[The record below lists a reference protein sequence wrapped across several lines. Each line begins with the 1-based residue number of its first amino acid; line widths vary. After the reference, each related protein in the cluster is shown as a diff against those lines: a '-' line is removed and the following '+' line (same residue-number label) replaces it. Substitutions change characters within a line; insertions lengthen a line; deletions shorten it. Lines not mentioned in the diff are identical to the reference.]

1 MRRREFIALL
11 GSLASLPAAQAQ
23 QATKVSRIGFL
34 GAISASK
41 YASQVEALLGGLH
54 DLGYV
59 EGKNIT
65 IEFRWAEGNYDR
77 LPELAAEL
85 ERLRVDI
92 LVTHGTPATLAAKV
106 ATKAIPIV
114 TAAIGDPVA
123 AGVVSGAAE
132 PGGNITGV
140 AIFSPELAV
149 KRLELLT
156 QAIPNVKQIAV
167 VLNPENTL
175 MGAVLHGVEAAAA
188 SLAVEVRQIAV
199 RAPNEFENVLSS
211 LGGGRVQAVVLVD
224 DGMLIANAA
233 SLGKVIAN
241 LRLPSVGFTEF
252 AQGGGLIG
260 YGVNFPEMFRRAAI
274 LVDKV
279 LKGARPAD
287 LPIEQAS
294 RFDLTINL
302 MTAKALGLT
311 IPPTLLARAN
321 EVIE

>member
-11 GSLASLPAAQAQ
+11 GFLASPRAAQAQ
-23 QATKVSRIGFL
+23 QAIKVSRIGFL
-34 GAISASK
+34 GSISASK
-41 YASQVEALLGGLH
+41 YASQVEALLAGLH

-59 EGKNIT
+59 DGNNIS

-85 ERLRVDI
+85 ERLKVDV
-92 LVTHGTPATLAAKV
+92 LVTHGTPATIAAKV
-106 ATKAIPIV
+106 ATKTIPIV

-123 AGVVSGAAE
+123 AGVVAGAAE

-149 KRLELLT
+149 KRLELVT
-156 QAIPNVKQIAV
+156 QAIPNAKQVAV
-167 VLNPENTL
+167 VLNLENPL
-175 MGAVLHGVEAAAA
+175 VGAILQGMEAAAV
-188 SLAVEVRQIAV
+188 SLAVEVQQIAV
-199 RAPNEFENVLSS
+199 RAPSEFENVLSS
-211 LGGGRVQAVVLVD
+211 LAGGRVQAVVLVD

-233 SLGKVIAN
+233 SLGKVISS

-274 LVDKV
+274 LVDKI

>member
-1 MRRREFIALL
+1 M
-11 GSLASLPAAQAQ
+11 
-23 QATKVSRIGFL
+23 
-34 GAISASK
+34 
-41 YASQVEALLGGLH
+41 EALLAGLH

-59 EGKNIT
+59 DGKNIT

-85 ERLRVDI
+85 ERLKVDV
-92 LVTHGTPATLAAKV
+92 LVTHGTPATIAAKG
-106 ATKAIPIV
+106 ATKTIPIV

-123 AGVVSGAAE
+123 AGVVTGAAE

-156 QAIPNVKQIAV
+156 QAIPNVKQVAV
-167 VLNPENTL
+167 VLNPENAL
-175 MGAVLHGVEAAAA
+175 VGAILQGIEAAAA
-188 SLAVEVRQIAV
+188 SLAVEVQQIAV
-199 RAPNEFENVLSS
+199 RAPDEFENVLSS
-211 LGGGRVQAVVLVD
+211 LAGGRVQAVVLVD

-274 LVDKV
+274 LVDKI

>member
-1 MRRREFIALL
+1 LALP
-11 GSLASLPAAQAQ
+11 GAGQAQ
-23 QATKVSRIGFL
+23 QAIKISRIGFL
-34 GAISASK
+34 GSISASK
-41 YASQVEALLGGLH
+41 YASQVEALLAGLH

-59 EGKNIT
+59 DGKNIT

-77 LPELAAEL
+77 LPELAAEF
-85 ERLRVDI
+85 ERLKVDV
-92 LVTHGTPATLAAKV
+92 LVTHGTPATIAAKV
-106 ATKAIPIV
+106 ATKTIPIV

-123 AGVVSGAAE
+123 AGVVTAAAG

-140 AIFSPELAV
+140 AIFSPELGV

-156 QAIPNVKQIAV
+156 QAIPNVKQVAV
-167 VLNPENTL
+167 VLNPESAL
-175 MGAVLHGVEAAAA
+175 VGAILQAMEEAAM
-188 SLAVEVRQIAV
+188 SLAVEVQQIAV
-199 RAPNEFENVLSS
+199 RTPNEFESALSS
-211 LGGGRVQAVVLVD
+211 LAGGRVQAVVLVD

-233 SLGKVIAN
+233 SLGKLMLS
-241 LRLPSVGFTEF
+241 LRLPSVGFTEL

-274 LVDKV
+274 MVDKI
-279 LKGARPAD
+279 LRGARPVD

-294 RFDLTINL
+294 RFDLTVNL

>member
-11 GSLASLPAAQAQ
+11 GSLASPRAAQAQ
-23 QATKVSRIGFL
+23 QAIKIFRIGFL
-34 GAISASK
+34 GSISASK
-41 YASQVEALLGGLH
+41 YASQVEALLAGLH

-59 EGKNIT
+59 DGKNIT
-65 IEFRWAEGNYDR
+65 IEFRWAEGKYDR

-85 ERLRVDI
+85 ERLKIDV
-92 LVTHGTPATLAAKV
+92 LVTHGTPATIAAKV

-123 AGVVSGAAE
+123 AGVVTGAAE

-156 QAIPNVKQIAV
+156 QAIPDVKQVAI

-175 MGAVLHGVEAAAA
+175 VSAILEAMKSAAA
-188 SLAVEVRQIAV
+188 SLAVEVQQIAV

-211 LGGGRVQAVVLVD
+211 LAGGRVQAVVLVD
-224 DGMLIANAA
+224 DAMLIANAA

-274 LVDKV
+274 LVDKI

-287 LPIEQAS
+287 LPI
-294 RFDLTINL
+294 
-302 MTAKALGLT
+302 
-311 IPPTLLARAN
+311 
-321 EVIE
+321 